1 MSDLKYCPKCGHE
14 TLIWDGEKKWSC
26 SDCDYVLF
34 HNVAGAVAVIIKC
47 KDEILFTRRNQEP
60 KKGKLDLAGG
70 FVDPK
75 ESAEETCVRELFEE
89 MKIKVDISRLK
100 YLASLPNTYEYK
112 NILYNTLDLFYIYEV
127 PEKFEIKLEILEISE
142 TVWLKK
148 EEISLEEIAFDSQK
162 IFLRTY
168 LNSLP

>member
-1 MSDLKYCPKCGHE
+1 MNDLKYCAKCGHE

-112 NILYNTLDLFYIYEV
+112 TILYNTLDLFYEYEV
-127 PEKFEIKLEILEISE
+127 PEKFEIKLEILE
-142 TVWLKK
+142 TVSYTHLDVYKRQDLL
-148 EEISLEEIAFDSQK
+148 SVVV
-162 IFLRTY
+162 
-168 LNSLP
+168 